1 MRKQTACKNNKI
13 EQFEIREP
21 IWVFVVCL
29 LATIGFVIAA
39 IVTFCLVGGGKIE
52 KNYVFVAAF
61 FIVLSLLCAWGTY
74 VWTAEKLTYA
84 NRVYTYHQWYGKKQV
99 AKVSEISQVKFLTI
113 CWHHRGRFTSGVNSK
128 QRIFFYNDKKE
139 ILIKFNDGDIAGN
152 SEVLLRS
159 LKANRIKIVRET
171 KWDHNKIINF

>member
-1 MRKQTACKNNKI
+1 MKKQTTCENNKI

-21 IWVFVVCL
+21 RWVLWVCL
-29 LATIGFVIAA
+29 LATIGFAVAA
-39 IVTFCLVGGGKIE
+39 IVTFCLGSRGKFEDGYGFLGGL
-52 KNYVFVAAF
+52 FV
-61 FIVLSLLCAWGTY
+61 VLSLFFAWGTY

-84 NRVYTYHQWYGKKQV
+84 NRVYAYHRWYGKKQV
-99 AKVSEISQVKFLTI
+99 AKVSEISKVKFLTI

-159 LKANRIKIVRET
+159 LKVNRIKIVRET
-171 KWDHNKIINF
+171 KWVEKIINF